1 MKAAWPAA
9 VNATEAR
16 DARRRQL
23 SFNSDRDVAVDE
35 LALVD
40 PILHAIFDPIPI
52 VAEETYSFVR
62 GRKGQSHATCT
73 TPSIAHDLKVN
84 PAVRGFPFWTE
95 GKFNTRQSITSLI
108 WPSSKEPVARTSRAI
123 FSTVGQLARRYFFA
137 CSCVGNLVFKLQA

>member
-16 DARRRQL
+16 DVRRRQRCL
-23 SFNSDRDVAVDE
+23 NSDRDVAIDE

-40 PILHAIFDPIPI
+40 PILHAIFDPMPI

-62 GRKGQSHATCT
+62 GRKGQSHAACT

-84 PAVRGFPFWTE
+84 AAVCGFPFWAE
-95 GKFNTRQSITSLI
+95 
-108 WPSSKEPVARTSRAI
+108 V
-123 FSTVGQLARRYFFA
+123 
-137 CSCVGNLVFKLQA
+137 